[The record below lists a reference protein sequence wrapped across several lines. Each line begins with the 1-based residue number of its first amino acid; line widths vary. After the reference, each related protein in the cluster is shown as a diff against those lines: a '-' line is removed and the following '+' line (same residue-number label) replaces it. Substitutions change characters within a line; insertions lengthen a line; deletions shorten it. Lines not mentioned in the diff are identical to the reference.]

1 MTIQQLQ
8 YVLEIAKVGSISQA
22 AKNLFLS
29 QPNISNAI
37 KNLESELNA
46 VLFIRTSTGMALTE
60 QGEHLVQHAGTIINE
75 LNAISSAMHS
85 PSTYY
90 FRLAHPRDIPSFEAF
105 CDLCQKY
112 QSCSELQFCC
122 FHNSRPDVLTLL
134 LRNLCDLCVCIQKS
148 ESSLSNRCETFHLK
162 YVPLKRMPLCVQISS
177 THPLLKEKAFH
188 FSKLSNYPCTVF
200 SDPDSPAIST
210 DSFPFVNPSRLIRV
224 QSSTSRRDIVA
235 KTTAFSVVIP
245 HSEEYNHKYD
255 LVNIPVPNTECEIAY
270 IYSLSRGLSTLA
282 VEYISLLKKRLELL
296 DASLIM
302 I

>member
-46 VLFIRTSTGMALTE
+46 ILFIRTPTGMALTE
-60 QGEHLVQHAGTIINE
+60 HGEQLVQHAGTIINE
-75 LNAISSAMHS
+75 LNAISTAVHS

-90 FRLAHPRDIPSFEAF
+90 FRLAYPRDIPSFEAF
-105 CDLCQKY
+105 CDLCEKY
-112 QSCSELQFCC
+112 QSCSELQLCC
-122 FHNSRPDVLTLL
+122 FHNSSPDVLTLL

-148 ESSLSNRCETFHLK
+148 GSSLSNRCDALHLE
-162 YVPLKRMPLCVQISS
+162 YVPLMRLPLCVQLSS
-177 THPLLKEKAFH
+177 SHPLLKDKNFI

-200 SDPDSPAIST
+200 SNPDSPALNT
-210 DSFPFVNPSRLIRV
+210 DAFPFVNPSRLIRV

-235 KTTAFSVVIP
+235 RTTAFSVVLP
-245 HSEEYNHKYD
+245 HSKEYNQKYG

-270 IYSLSRGLSTLA
+270 IYSPHRGLSFLA
-282 VEYISLLKKRLELL
+282 TEYITFLKKGYP
-296 DASLIM
+296 I
-302 I
+302 